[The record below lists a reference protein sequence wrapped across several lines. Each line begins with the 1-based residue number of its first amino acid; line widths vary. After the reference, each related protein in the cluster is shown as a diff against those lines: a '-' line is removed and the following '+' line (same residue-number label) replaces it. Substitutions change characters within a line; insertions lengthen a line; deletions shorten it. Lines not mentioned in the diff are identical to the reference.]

1 MSVFEVLS
9 LMIAFVTLVLLI
21 IEHTNIKNNHLTL

>member
-9 LMIAFVTLVLLI
+9 LMIAFATLVLLI
-21 IEHTNIKNNHLTL
+21 VDHTNTKK